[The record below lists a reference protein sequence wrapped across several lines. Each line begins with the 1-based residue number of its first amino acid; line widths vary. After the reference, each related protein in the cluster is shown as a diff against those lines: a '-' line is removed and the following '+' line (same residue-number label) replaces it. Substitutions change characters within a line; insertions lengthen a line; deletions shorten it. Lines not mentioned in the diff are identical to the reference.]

1 MPALVF
7 MEEEGGPHYSEPKL
21 LAYDLCEM
29 NMKCGIKVVL
39 PQGPLMLTT
48 ILLPC
53 SGEAN

>member
-39 PQGPLMLTT
+39 PQGPLMLM
-48 ILLPC
+48 LPC